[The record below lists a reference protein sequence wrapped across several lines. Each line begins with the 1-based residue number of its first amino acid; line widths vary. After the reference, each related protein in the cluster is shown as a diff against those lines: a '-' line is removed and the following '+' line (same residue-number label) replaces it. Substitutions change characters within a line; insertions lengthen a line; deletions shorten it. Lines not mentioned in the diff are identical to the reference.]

1 MTPRKEKA
9 FTLIELLVVIAI
21 IALLLAIIMPALNK
35 VKEQA
40 AQIPC
45 MVNMKT
51 LAFGFYMYQEENAG
65 KLLNAYTWTADVKDS
80 DAWVYPPTTMLPTD
94 PHTGPGVDLYN
105 PSECTVEREVNG
117 IKRGKLWDYVEDKD
131 VYHCPADKRAGR
143 ADVGFRSYSMINT
156 IRDPHFNNNATHMV
170 EKMGDIRSPSDKY
183 IIVEAQRMMGGS
195 PHWNMGSWCFSIP
208 DENFNEPPAN
218 WHSKGVSLAYADG
231 HAEKYKWRSKAMKDW
246 LAMEPLPDV
255 APASV
260 IGSEDAMYFYRSIPR
275 GDG

>member
-45 MVNMKT
+45 LANMKT

-94 PHTGPGVDLYN
+94 PHTGPGINLYN

-195 PHWNMGSWCFSIP
+195 PHWNMGSWCFDIQTQ
-208 DENFNEPPAN
+208 NFNEPPAN
-218 WHSKGVSLAYADG
+218 WHSKGVSLSFADG